1 MLFSGNIISGSIYF
15 LILQYILLEK
25 ILHRFIARRLEL
37 ADIEFKRINYE
48 QELTEFVR
56 DYIKMDGVFMLR
68 MLTIHSGI
76 LVCTEVV
83 DSMWE
88 EFNRSSSKQ
97 YFYIKIENLLQNLL
111 LPS

>member
-1 MLFSGNIISGSIYF
+1 MLFSGNIISGIIYF

-25 ILHRFIARRLEL
+25 IIFHRFIARRLEL

-88 EFNRSSSKQ
+88 EFNRSSSKLI
-97 YFYIKIENLLQNLL
+97 Y
-111 LPS
+111 

>member
-88 EFNRSSSKQ
+88 EFNRSSSKLI
-97 YFYIKIENLLQNLL
+97 Y
-111 LPS
+111 